1 MLLQR
6 WALGSDLDRGK
17 MLLCHEEHVYLFI
30 MFEKRLQYRK
40 EILQSTEFCCLC
52 WFILIPC
59 GFSWASLS
67 CSLFPVSSLS
77 SLLPSPDLGL
87 QKIVS

>member
-1 MLLQR
+1 MLLQP